1 MNAIVKPIVR
11 VGTLAGYQ
19 LVLAACSFPLK
30 YAITARTVR
39 ELFDITSIREKT
51 KTNLFFVC
59 PTHTILF
66 YLIKKMS
73 MDK

>member
-1 MNAIVKPIVR
+1 MNTIVKAIVR
-11 VGTLAGYQ
+11 VNKLAVYQ
-19 LVLAACSFPLK
+19 LVLAACAFPLK
-30 YAITARTVR
+30 CVITARTVR
-39 ELFDITSIREKT
+39 ELFDITSIREK
-51 KTNLFFVC
+51 KNNFFFVC